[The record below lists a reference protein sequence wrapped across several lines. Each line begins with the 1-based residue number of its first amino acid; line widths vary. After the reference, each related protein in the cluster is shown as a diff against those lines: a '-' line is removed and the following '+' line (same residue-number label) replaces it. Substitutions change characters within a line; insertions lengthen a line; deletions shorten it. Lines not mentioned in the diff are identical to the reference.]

1 MSARS
6 ISAEESAEIRLLR
19 AEYFDASKRAA
30 EAIQT
35 GDNDIDGENLRLFI
49 AEDARAARAMRR
61 IKEIYGLQ
69 A

>member
-1 MSARS
+1 M

-35 GDNDIDGENLRLFI
+35 GDSGLDGANVRLVLD
-49 AEDARAARAMRR
+49 EDARAARAMRR
-61 IKEIYGLQ
+61 IKEIYGVS
-69 A
+69 

>member
-49 AEDARAARAMRR
+49 DEDARAARAMRR